1 MCLSVCCSL
10 STCQQCQP
18 GSSCVCQFAAACPHV
33 STVGPVLHVHV
44 SVRLLQPVHTSAL
57 SAPGQVCDWALMC
70 GQAAANW
77 RIHEHEEPGR
87 GLKVLKEDDW
97 HKHQGSAVSVC
108 VNRLTVPGN
117 SPPLLFHYTGE
128 KRDTTLSFVLWR
140 VGCWGGGGGQ
150 NGCVQEWVLLC
161 QVFKERKWLG
171 HVSYASGHMQYSV
184 PRVSPKAPL
193 PQSFQVS
200 QSFQV
205 TLVYCS
211 SPFR

>member
-10 STCQQCQP
+10 STRQQCRPRARSVTGCWCVDRLQQTDTYMNMKNLAGGLKRWDRTTDRYINIKAVQSVSVWI
-18 GSSCVCQFAAACPHV
+18 GSLCQETV
-33 STVGPVLHVHV
+33 STIVSLH
-44 SVRLLQPVHTSAL
+44 
-57 SAPGQVCDWALMC
+57 W
-70 GQAAANW
+70 
-77 RIHEHEEPGR
+77 
-87 GLKVLKEDDW
+87 
-97 HKHQGSAVSVC
+97 
-108 VNRLTVPGN
+108 
-117 SPPLLFHYTGE
+117 GE
-128 KRDTTLSFVLWR
+128 KRNYTKLCFVMCWLW
-140 VGCWGGGGGQ
+140 GGGGGGGQ

-205 TLVYCS
+205 TLVYSSTSPVLSGNPVLSLVSGNPCWLLHFP